1 LGLSCVGGA
10 ILLQLVMFSSILTQG
25 YFRGAEN
32 NPTILAAEIVL
43 TGFGLVY
50 FIYMYQGLIRT
61 IKQNL
66 TNKK

>member
-1 LGLSCVGGA
+1 MGGA
-10 ILLQLVMFSSILTQG
+10 TLLQLVMFSSILTQG
-25 YFRGAEN
+25 YFRGVEN

-66 TNKK
+66 TKRE